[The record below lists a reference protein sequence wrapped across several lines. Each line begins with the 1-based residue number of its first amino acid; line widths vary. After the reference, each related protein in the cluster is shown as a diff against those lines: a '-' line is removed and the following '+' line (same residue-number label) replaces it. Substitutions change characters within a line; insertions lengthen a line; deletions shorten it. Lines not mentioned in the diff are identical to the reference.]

1 MGRVRLFENWTFMRP
16 FPEPFAGEVQRR
28 GKKDTTDSRAL
39 SVHNHMT
46 RGKRATL
53 HAPTLRGLITLAEI
67 ADGERKGAAGY
78 RMEQG
83 KITCYCLETVKVVGA
98 SEEIRLL
105 VYSPE
110 HGTCKGMISQ
120 YGNLS
125 DFPQFGERES
135 SGKDI
140 LALMAYASTVRGS
153 LYDEEFATGFRM
165 FRQEWIRR
173 SDIETLMNLGMLL
186 CDNLYRRMENADA
199 LGQEGIPFEEGN
211 LRTGNLPII
220 MRTKLE
226 QGCYALTR
234 TDYGVFQ
241 VLKEQERT
249 SNRSTIRDIGTRYHR
264 GFELNEKEK
273 ALVPCLPDTYEVS
286 EEVTE
291 ILEAVCSTPM
301 RVFMAAGDAGTGKST
316 NAKIAAQLLGFPYYF
331 FTCGEGTDEVD
342 LVSSM
347 VPNLGKRET
356 KEAVSVPT
364 YRDFVMDPASALEMV
379 SGTYE
384 EGIAAEA
391 AFEKIL
397 KRLYVEGCENGRQ
410 EKDFCLM
417 ESSIVTGCRR
427 PSLIEIQEP
436 SVISK
441 PGTLVKLNGLLDD
454 GASITLAS
462 GEVVKRNPDTV
473 ILLTT
478 NMDYKGCRGFNESV
492 LSRMRM
498 LQFLEPLTA
507 EAMVERVLKK
517 VEFPNQALLRQM
529 AETVCE
535 IQKYCRTEMISGGVC
550 GYREFEDWVW
560 AYLVQKDVC
569 RAARRTIVAKAAPEK
584 EEREEI
590 YKNQILTKFPEIRA
604 A

>member
-16 FPEPFAGEVQRR
+16 FPEPFAGEVERR

-83 KITCYCLETVKVVGA
+83 KITCYCLETVKEVGA

-140 LALMAYASTVRGS
+140 LALMAYASTVRGP

-165 FRQEWIRR
+165 FRQEWIKR

-226 QGCYALTR
+226 RGCYAPTR
-234 TDYGVFQ
+234 TDFGAFQ

-249 SNRSTIRDIGTRYHR
+249 SNRSTIRDIGARYHR
-264 GFELNEKEK
+264 GFELNEAEK

-316 NAKIAAQLLGFPYYF
+316 NAKIAAQLLGLPYYF

-397 KRLYVEGCENGRQ
+397 KGLYVEGCENGRK

-590 YKNQILTKFPEIRA
+590 YKNQILTKFPETRA